1 MVVTDIPVCK
11 ARRKNLTQL
20 GVSVTEAERAAIQV
34 QIKKLPAVDVPQAIS
49 FATTGN
55 KVDPSFQQT
64 IDTPRV
70 KVLTGLLE
78 NLGLCEGGS
87 QLRRSRREIRV
98 PVSS

>member
-1 MVVTDIPVCK
+1 MVVTNIPVGK
-11 ARRKNLTQL
+11 AFSKNSAQL
-20 GVSVTEAERAAIQV
+20 GIAMTEAERPAVQM